1 MAVPNKEHP
10 GTSYLHKGEFSR
22 GGKGKFNP
30 VKYKPAAELPDE
42 EYPFYLTT
50 GRILY
55 HYHGG
60 TMTRKVEGVKRASTL
75 WTFGNKL

>member
-1 MAVPNKEHP
+1 MN
-10 GTSYLHKGEFSR
+10 
-22 GGKGKFNP
+22 
-30 VKYKPAAELPDE
+30 

-60 TMTRKVEGVKRASTL
+60 TMTRRVDGLNELAPSGLLEVNPADAA
-75 WTFGNKL
+75 KLGWKMERLSG